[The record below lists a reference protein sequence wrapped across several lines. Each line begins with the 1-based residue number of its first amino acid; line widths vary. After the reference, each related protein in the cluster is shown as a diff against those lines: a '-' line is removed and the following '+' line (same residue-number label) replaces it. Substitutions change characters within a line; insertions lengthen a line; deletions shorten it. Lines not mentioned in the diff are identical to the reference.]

1 MLPLASLAREPRRLS
16 LRESYSS
23 LRVVRRG
30 RVGARPPQF
39 FFFSSSVA
47 LPASIRKAE
56 SSPLSKAVASGLRI
70 KKPDA
75 VPVFRAGVPSHLWLG
90 TGPPG
95 PSLLNS
101 SPIPVR
107 RKLRAWDCKLTPA
120 DCACQERNTTGCI
133 PSNDGL
139 DAGLGTGFPQ
149 KIQASGV
156 RRQASGVRR
165 LMPMLVKVALQ
176 QIFLS
181 SANHNSFAHNR
192 LHLAGGV
199 RTDCGVLRTR
209 AIFSRLEVLR
219 PRLSEKLALMVSICK
234 GSKCSSFTFVL
245 ALS

>member
-1 MLPLASLAREPRRLS
+1 VLPLASLAREPRRLS

-139 DAGLGTGFPQ
+139 DAGLGTRFPHQ
-149 KIQASGV
+149 IQAAGVRLQASGF
-156 RRQASGVRR
+156 RLRTLMLLRLPSGR
-165 LMPMLVKVALQ
+165 L
-176 QIFLS
+176 FLS
-181 SANHNSFAHNR
+181 F
-192 LHLAGGV
+192 
-199 RTDCGVLRTR
+199 CK
-209 AIFSRLEVLR
+209 
-219 PRLSEKLALMVSICK
+219 PRLLLLTTGSTWLGVCELIAGFCVRVRSFPD
-234 GSKCSSFTFVL
+234 SKCSVPGCQRNWL
-245 ALS
+245 